1 MKLLEPK
8 YRRLMRALAIPAALI
23 FVLSVIAMVTG
34 RMALSYEGIAAET
47 AGLSGLRSMASK

>member
-23 FVLSVIAMVTG
+23 FVLSVIEIG
-34 RMALSYEGIAAET
+34 RAHV
-47 AGLSGLRSMASK
+47 